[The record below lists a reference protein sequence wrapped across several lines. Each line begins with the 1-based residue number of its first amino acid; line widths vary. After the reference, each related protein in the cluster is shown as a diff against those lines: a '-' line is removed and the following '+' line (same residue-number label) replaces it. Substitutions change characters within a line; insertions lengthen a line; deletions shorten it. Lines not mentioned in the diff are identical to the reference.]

1 MDLTLLVLSDGKILL
16 YPTDRCGIR
25 RRADGKIKSASMVDS
40 AMNAR
45 LGTPNPQ
52 STYAAFH
59 NLFLSRFQRYC
70 IMTSERLPVDMMCLF
85 GYSGLLSKATCLF
98 TKIPKNSFRDLLE
111 NGSVLPREF
120 LVGCG
125 IQAEQHDG
133 SQYKNHAIEVFNAV
147 KNRIQMNFN
156 TPMSYNHIL
165 SFYDSEGALFH
176 TEIGFK

>member
-1 MDLTLLVLSDGKILL
+1 MDLLLLL
-16 YPTDRCGIR
+16 LNNGTPCLVPTNKCLIKKN
-25 RRADGKIKSASMVDS
+25 AEGKIKSASMVDS

-98 TKIPKNSFRDLLE
+98 IKIPKNSFRDLLE

-165 SFYDSEGALFH
+165 SFYDS
-176 TEIGFK
+176 